1 MYLLSKKT
9 VPMPVMGRFERQ
21 TLSEIIATHDQISQT
36 KFMQLR
42 YYKQKPVAY
51 AESENN

>member
-1 MYLLSKKT
+1 
-9 VPMPVMGRFERQ
+9 MGRFERQ
-21 TLSEIIATHDQISQT
+21 TVSEILATHDQTLQT

-51 AESENN
+51 ADSENN